1 MALRSEIRWNPPVA
15 LTVAEQRICRR
26 LTRTGRLFRFL
37 RLHRHE
43 LLNEDFQAKLA
54 AMYAEDYEPGRPPVP
69 PGLLV
74 LVTLLQAYTDVS
86 DADAVHHALFDK
98 RWQMVLDCMGCE
110 DREGDGKAPFSQGLL
125 AEFRFRL
132 LQADMDREL
141 VRRTVDLARTTKDFG
156 FKALKV
162 ALDSA
167 PLWGA
172 GRVEDTFNL
181 IGHGLLVCVACAAD
195 VADVTADEVLAA
207 AALQSVGK
215 SSVKAGLD
223 IDWDEEGAKKQALNQ
238 LLLDVTRFQQWLARQ
253 PEHNRPEKQPEY
265 DALEAAVAQ
274 LNRLVGQDTEPDPGG
289 GARIRKGTAPDRQ
302 ISVEDPEMR
311 HGRKSKSTK
320 ITGYKAHVGY
330 ELEEQLVLDA
340 LVTQAHRPES
350 EGGDEMRPNIEFYAP
365 VAELNI
371 DRGYLASAW
380 VTDLDAAGVPV
391 YAKPWNPTNGGRF
404 QKSDFTIDLE
414 RRQVTCPAGEIAP
427 FPSRRGVE
435 GRRQVSFTSC
445 STCELR
451 ALCTESA
458 RGRSVDLHENEALLQ
473 TLWERKR
480 TPEGRKKLRERV
492 GIEHALA
499 HVRVYQPRRA
509 RYVGTRKNTLALR
522 RAGAIV
528 NLQTIDARSV

>member
-1 MALRSEIRWNPPVA
+1 M
-15 LTVAEQRICRR
+15 
-26 LTRTGRLFRFL
+26 FRFL

-43 LLNEDFQAKLA
+43 LLNEGFQAKLA
-54 AMYAEDYEPGRPPVP
+54 SMYADDYEPGRPPVP
-69 PGLLV
+69 PALLV
-74 LVTLLQAYTDVS
+74 LVTILQAYTDVS

-98 RWQMVLDCMGCE
+98 RWQMVLDCMGC
-110 DREGDGKAPFSQGLL
+110 DADGDGKAPFSQGLL

-132 LQADMDREL
+132 IGADMDREL
-141 VRRTVDLARTTKDFG
+141 VRRTVELAKETKDFG

-195 VADVTADEVLAA
+195 VGDLAADDVLAA
-207 AALQSVGK
+207 AELQIVGK

-223 IDWDEEGAKKQALNQ
+223 IDWDNKDAKGQALNR
-238 LLLDVTRFQQWLARQ
+238 LLDDVTRFEQWLSRQ
-253 PEHNRPEKQPEY
+253 PERNEPEKQLERK
-265 DALEAAVAQ
+265 ALDAAVAQ
-274 LNRLVGQDTEPDPGG
+274 LKRLVSQDTEPDPGG
-289 GARIRKGTAPDRQ
+289 SGARIRKGTAPGRQ
-302 ISVEDPEMR
+302 ISIGDAEMR

-330 ELEEQLVLDA
+330 ELEHQLVLDA
-340 LVTQAHRPES
+340 VVTPAERPEC
-350 EGGDEMRPNIEFYAP
+350 EGGDQMRPNIEYYAP
-365 VAELNI
+365 VGELNI
-371 DRGYLASAW
+371 DRGYLSAGW

-391 YAKPWNPTNGGRF
+391 YSKPWNPDNGGLY
-404 QKSDFTIDLE
+404 QKSDFTIDVVE
-414 RRQVTCPAGEIAP
+414 RQVTCPAGETVP
-427 FPSRRGVE
+427 FPGQRGVE
-435 GRRQVSFTSC
+435 GRRQVTFRGC
-445 STCELR
+445 STCKLR
-451 ALCTESA
+451 ALCTDSA

-473 TLWERKR
+473 TLLARKR

-492 GIEHALA
+492 GIEHNLA

-509 RYVGTRKNTLALR
+509 RYVGTRKNTFAVR

-528 NLQTIDARSV
+528 NLQTIDARPV